1 MDNLQGGDALFL
13 SQWQCAIILK
23 NAVVYINL

>member
-13 SQWQCAIILK
+13 SQQQCAIILK